1 MTSTQPANSSTV
13 AHARANASTT
23 AAANAAITGAVLVTG
38 ANGHLGR
45 KLLDVLASTRPVL
58 AVVRSERARA
68 ALPAHANLRTLVLDY
83 TDACALEQAL
93 QGCTAAVHLVGIIK
107 ESRANGFEQAHEA
120 TCTALATAAAAAGIG
135 RIVYPSIVGARPG
148 AANACL
154 ASKGRAEE
162 ILLRGRVPA
171 LVLRLPMVLGEDDY
185 ASRAL
190 ARRARARLAFTVR
203 AASLEQPIYAGDVI
217 AAIVAGL
224 AMPLPAS
231 LALDLGG
238 PESLDRR
245 ALTQRAARVLGLPG
259 PTLVSLPRALGMGI
273 ATALEALSANPPV
286 TRAMLGVLDH
296 DDAVD
301 PLPAAA
307 RLGIP
312 LTDLD
317 TMLRH
322 CIAAR

>member
-1 MTSTQPANSSTV
+1 MHPESRP
-13 AHARANASTT
+13 
-23 AAANAAITGAVLVTG
+23 VLVTG

-45 KLLDVLASTRPVL
+45 KLLEALAPGQPVV
-58 AVVRSERARA
+58 AVVRSARARD
-68 ALPAHANLRTLVLDY
+68 ALPVHPNIRSAVLDY
-83 TDACALEQAL
+83 ADAAALTDAL
-93 QGCTAAVHLVGIIK
+93 QGCAAAVHLVGIIK
-107 ESRANGFEQAHEA
+107 ESRANGFAQAHEH
-120 TCTALATAAAAAGIG
+120 TCTALATAAAAAGID

-148 AANACL
+148 SANACL

-190 ARRARARLAFTVR
+190 ARRARAKLAFTFR
-203 AASLEQPIYAGDVI
+203 AGSLEQPIFAGDVI

-224 AMPLPAS
+224 DMALDGG

-245 ALTQRAARVLGLPG
+245 ALTQRAACVLGLPG
-259 PTLVSLPRALGMGI
+259 PTLVSLPLGLGMAMAG
-273 ATALEALSANPPV
+273 AFETVSGNPPV

-296 DDAVD
+296 DDAFD
-301 PLPAAA
+301 PASAAA
-307 RLGIP
+307 RLGIT

-317 TMLRH
+317 TMLRR
-322 CIAAR
+322 CVAAG